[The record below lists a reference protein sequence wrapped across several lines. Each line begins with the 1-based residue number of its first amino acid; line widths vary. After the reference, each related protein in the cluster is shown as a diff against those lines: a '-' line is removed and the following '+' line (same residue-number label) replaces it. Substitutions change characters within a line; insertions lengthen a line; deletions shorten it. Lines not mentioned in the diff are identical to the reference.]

1 MTGSPFKGWFTAK
14 TAKAK
19 KCKRIDEDDF
29 DEVAAVHVQTG
40 WKEASVFGEKLKKGG
55 NYLVK
60 KERHSNVFSAWKQA
74 MASQPREKNKKRE
87 VSLSGDSS
95 SFLESRSCPKT
106 WNTKTG
112 KEIKSEST
120 QLAFPEL
127 FEARLSMF
135 VNELAPPTPATL
147 YGGKVDRQSRDP
159 ALIFEEA
166 TDSSVPTNHVTL
178 NVTAGN
184 AWEESRNRTTINEI
198 LTKYFSRFKL
208 EKKTKVKK
216 VRILQITR
224 A

>member
-1 MTGSPFKGWFTAK
+1 MTGIPFKGWFTAK

-40 WKEASVFGEKLKKGG
+40 WKEASVFGEKLKKGS

-60 KERHSNVFSAWKQA
+60 KERHSNVFSAWKRA
-74 MASQPREKNKKRE
+74 MASQPREKNKNSGE
-87 VSLSGDSS
+87 VSSSGDSS
-95 SFLESRSCPKT
+95 SCLESRSCHKT
-106 WNTKTG
+106 WSTKTG
-112 KEIKSEST
+112 REIKSEST
-120 QLAFPEL
+120 PLAFPKL
-127 FEARLSMF
+127 FEASPSMF

-184 AWEESRNRTTINEI
+184 AWEETRNRTTINEI
-198 LTKYFSRFKL
+198 LTKSFSRFKL

-216 VRILQITR
+216 VRI
-224 A
+224 

>member
-1 MTGSPFKGWFTAK
+1 MTGIPFKGWFTVK
-14 TAKAK
+14 TAKVK
-19 KCKRIDEDDF
+19 KCKTIDEDDF
-29 DEVAAVHVQTG
+29 DGVAAVHVQTG
-40 WKEASVFGEKLKKGG
+40 WKEASVFGEKLKKGS
-55 NYLVK
+55 NYLF
-60 KERHSNVFSAWKQA
+60 KEEKHSNVFSAWKRA
-74 MASQPREKNKKRE
+74 MASQPREKNKNRE

-95 SFLESRSCPKT
+95 SWLESRSCHKT

-127 FEARLSMF
+127 SEARPSMF

-166 TDSSVPTNHVTL
+166 TESSVPTNHLTL

-184 AWEESRNRTTINEI
+184 AWEETRNRTTIKEI
-198 LTKYFSRFKL
+198 LTKYFSSFEL

-216 VRILQITR
+216 VRI
-224 A
+224 

>member
-1 MTGSPFKGWFTAK
+1 MTGIPFKGWFTAK

-29 DEVAAVHVQTG
+29 DEVAAVHVQPR
-40 WKEASVFGEKLKKGG
+40 WKEASVFGEKLKKGS

-60 KERHSNVFSAWKQA
+60 KERHSNVFSAWKRA
-74 MASQPREKNKKRE
+74 MASQPREKNKNSGE
-87 VSLSGDSS
+87 VSSSGDSS
-95 SFLESRSCPKT
+95 SCLESRSCHKT

-112 KEIKSEST
+112 REIKSEST
-120 QLAFPEL
+120 PLAFPKL
-127 FEARLSMF
+127 FEASPSMF

-147 YGGKVDRQSRDP
+147 YGGKVARQSRDP

-166 TDSSVPTNHVTL
+166 IDSSVPTNHVTL

-184 AWEESRNRTTINEI
+184 AWEETRNRTTINEI
-198 LTKYFSRFKL
+198 LTKSFSRFKL

-216 VRILQITR
+216 VQI
-224 A
+224 

>member
-1 MTGSPFKGWFTAK
+1 MTGIPFKGWFTAK
-14 TAKAK
+14 TAKVK

-40 WKEASVFGEKLKKGG
+40 WKEGSVFGEKLKKGS

-60 KERHSNVFSAWKQA
+60 EERHSNVFSAWKRA
-74 MASQPREKNKKRE
+74 MASQPREKNKNRE
-87 VSLSGDSS
+87 VSLSGGSS
-95 SFLESRSCPKT
+95 SCLESRSCHKT

-112 KEIKSEST
+112 KEIKSQST
-120 QLAFPEL
+120 QFAPP
-127 FEARLSMF
+127 SMF
-135 VNELAPPTPATL
+135 VDELAPPTPATL

-159 ALIFEEA
+159 APIFEEA
-166 TDSSVPTNHVTL
+166 KDSSVPTNHVTL

-184 AWEESRNRTTINEI
+184 AWEETRNRTTIKEI

-216 VRILQITR
+216 VRI
-224 A
+224 

>member
-29 DEVAAVHVQTG
+29 DEVVAVHVQTG
-40 WKEASVFGEKLKKGG
+40 WKKASVFGEKLKKGS

-60 KERHSNVFSAWKQA
+60 KERHSNVFSAWKRA
-74 MASQPREKNKKRE
+74 LASQPREKNKKGE

-120 QLAFPEL
+120 QLTFPEL
-127 FEARLSMF
+127 FEARPSMF

-147 YGGKVDRQSRDP
+147 YGGKVDS
-159 ALIFEEA
+159 
-166 TDSSVPTNHVTL
+166 HVTQHSS
-178 NVTAGN
+178 
-184 AWEESRNRTTINEI
+184 SRRPQTGAFLLTT
-198 LTKYFSRFKL
+198 
-208 EKKTKVKK
+208 
-216 VRILQITR
+216 
-224 A
+224 